1 MDAATFC
8 SLPLAS
14 RNRFP
19 EFQTVMTH
27 VLSFTI
33 QKVSYQYIIY
43 QLVKILKNNF

>member
-8 SLPLAS
+8 SLALAS

-19 EFQTVMTH
+19 EFQTAMTH

-33 QKVSYQYIIY
+33 QKVPYQYIIY
-43 QLVKILKNNF
+43 QLVKILKNHF